1 MALIAIQDGMRAEQ
15 RKSVEVLL
23 DRLDR
28 NLPAEN
34 GMALGAVLAE
44 LCAVNV
50 SVAIRAVLSNVGE
63 NRLGVTT
70 GAGYFFMH
78 AAKRIAR
85 GVVIEFRNGA
95 NGGPACARV
104 AIFTGDVQRTVR
116 TSAGLPLRVCRAEG
130 SQNQKSE
137 NETPTDLERSV
148 NDCPQMT

>member
-1 MALIAIQDGMRAEQ
+1 VTLLALHYCVRAEQ
-15 RKSVEVLL
+15 RKPVEVLL

-28 NLPAEN
+28 HLPAKHSV
-34 GMALGAVLAE
+34 ALGAVRAE

-63 NRLGVTT
+63 NWLGVAT

-95 NGGPACARV
+95 NGCPACARV
-104 AIFTGDVQRTVR
+104 AIFAGDVQRTVR
-116 TSAGLPLRVCRAEG
+116 TSAGLPLRVCRAAG
-130 SQNQKSE
+130 SENQKSE
-137 NETPTDLERSV
+137 NENPADLERSV
-148 NDCPQMT
+148 NGCPQMT